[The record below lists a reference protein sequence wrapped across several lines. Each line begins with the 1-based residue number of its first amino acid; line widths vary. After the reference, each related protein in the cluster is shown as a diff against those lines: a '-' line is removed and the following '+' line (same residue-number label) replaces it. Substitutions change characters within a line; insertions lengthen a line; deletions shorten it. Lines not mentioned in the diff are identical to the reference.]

1 MAQSFSCLSHVPAA
15 ELLPLNP
22 CCISS
27 ASHSFSSQHCLSFP
41 AHQKNMLC
49 VYLRQRQ
56 YFQGMLWM
64 GIPVPI
70 LTGIK
75 NLRINRP
82 YLLNLSGIIS
92 DSPSDSLIFPLL

>member
-27 ASHSFSSQHCLSFP
+27 SSHSFSLQHCLSFP
-41 AHQKNMLC
+41 ARQKNMLC
-49 VYLRQRQ
+49 AYLRHWQ
-56 YFQGMLWM
+56 YFQGRLWM

-70 LTGIK
+70 LTGIES
-75 NLRINRP
+75 LRINRP
-82 YLLNLSGIIS
+82 YLLNLSGTIS
-92 DSPSDSLIFPLL
+92 DFPLTLLIFPLW